1 MTISKKQIGAF
12 ALIVGLVTG
21 GAAMTASKIHAQSAA
36 TPAPVTVS
44 GDIKS
49 AGDTDNIQDA
59 GGIEQPDT
67 VSSNSNSQHEQEN
80 EANDTDG
87 GANEDAN

>member
-1 MTISKKQIGAF
+1 
-12 ALIVGLVTG
+12 
-21 GAAMTASKIHAQSAA
+21 MTASKIHAQSAA
-36 TPAPVTVS
+36 TAAPVASSSDVA
-44 GDIKS
+44 S

-59 GGIEQPDT
+59 GKTEQPDT
-67 VSSNSNSQHEQEN
+67 VSSGSNSGSGHEQEN